1 MQKQESPTEQ
11 ISEQVLAKIRNL
23 PPADFEQEFI
33 RHLRAERR
41 LSMIVIYFMK
51 ESYRRRVWAQNFPTF
66 SKYCVEKLKMSDSD
80 FYRKFSIM
88 KTLEELPEIESK
100 IISGEIQ
107 ATTVAKVNQFLYR
120 ESKAIGTIIPV
131 EEKRE
136 IFKQLEGL
144 SHRQVEREL
153 AIRSPQSAIPDKSR
167 QITEQTFIRQ
177 FTSSLELEQKIA
189 RTKELLAHVL
199 SQPAS
204 DCELFTKVVDITLDK
219 IDPIRR
225 EQKTSNKMKSTDA
238 PLRNATPATRTNEVR
253 AGKPHSSNKS
263 FDSKSQS
270 PSRNI
275 PADTRRFVLMRD
287 GYACTH
293 INEETK
299 QKCGSRWALEL
310 DHIRPFAQ
318 GGDHSPE
325 NLRVLCRTHN
335 QLRALETYG
344 RPKMARNIRSL

>member
-1 MQKQESPTEQ
+1 MQKQEAPTEQ

-23 PPADFEQEFI
+23 PPAEFEQEFI
-33 RHLRAERR
+33 RYLKAERR

-51 ESYRRRVWAQNFPTF
+51 ESYRRRVWAQNYPTF
-66 SKYCVEKLKMSDSD
+66 SKYCVEKLRMSDSD

-120 ESKAIGTIIPV
+120 ESKAIGTTIPV

-136 IFKQLEGL
+136 MFRQLEGM
-144 SHRQVEREL
+144 SHREVEREL
-153 AIRSPQSAIPDKSR
+153 AIRSPQFATPDKSR

-177 FTSSLELEQKIA
+177 FTSNQELENKITRA
-189 RTKELLAHVL
+189 KQLLAHAL
-199 SQPAS
+199 SQPSS
-204 DCELFTKVVDITLDK
+204 DCELFNKVMDITLNK
-219 IDPIRR
+219 IDPMRR
-225 EQKTSNKMKSTDA
+225 EEKSASKTKSA
-238 PLRNATPATRTNEVR
+238 GPRNFNESLDY
-253 AGKPHSSNKS
+253 KSHSH
-263 FDSKSQS
+263 
-270 PSRNI
+270 SRSI

-344 RPKMARNIRSL
+344 RTKMARNIRSL